1 MRIQLRKRLRRFARS
16 EDGSVSTIEFL
27 FWFPLFVYF
36 GWSGVDLGLMSFSH
50 ANLERSL
57 DETVRQVR
65 LNRLPEG
72 EVGWSHELLKEMIC
86 QGFDGSAACFNDLAL
101 EMRSI
106 DPRLGNQLVETPY
119 CVDTPEDVRRSDG
132 VAFEQGTSNELM
144 ILRAC
149 LQVSPVWGFTM
160 IGAPVRSDP
169 NGHWQLHSTSVFVH
183 EPFGSEDD
191 SSNSSVED
199 IEIGG

>member
-1 MRIQLRKRLRRFARS
+1 MKIQLHKRLRRFARS

-27 FWFPLFVYF
+27 FWFPVFVYF

-65 LNRLPEG
+65 LNRLPDG
-72 EVGWSHELLKEMIC
+72 ETEWTHELLKEMIC
-86 QGFDGSAACFNDLAL
+86 QGFGGTASCLSDLAL
-101 EMRSI
+101 EMKSI
-106 DPRLGNQLVETPY
+106 DPRVGNQLAVDPY
-119 CVDTPEDVRRSDG
+119 CVDTPEDIRNPDEID
-132 VAFEQGTSNELM
+132 FDQGTSNELM

-160 IGAPVRSDP
+160 IGGPVSSDP
-169 NGHWQLHSTSVFVH
+169 NGQWELHSTSVFVH
-183 EPFGSEDD
+183 EPFGSDD
-191 SSNSSVED
+191 SSSDSSGGDVEV
-199 IEIGG
+199 GG